1 MEKGR
6 NKNMNM
12 NLMWIEMRKERDNT
26 NMPPILN
33 EI

>member
-6 NKNMNM
+6 NKNMN
-12 NLMWIEMRKERDNT
+12 LIWIEMRKERDNT